1 MNNNLLVF
9 YNDGSKK
16 VMTFSLETSEEEALN
31 IYGDVHKQ
39 DKSNIR
45 KYFYI
50 KNDTVSPSVYQAHY
64 ELNENNE
71 ISMNMRNA
79 FIEKAFVEIKKQ
91 RDNYLKS
98 LDIPFMM
105 SIENEDEL
113 LKSHIIQ
120 LKNFLRDLP
129 NNIDFSL
136 IESDVDIL
144 KYNPFSNIFG
154 ITILET
160 GSGYTSPPE
169 VTIDAPNGSH
179 FGFAAKA
186 KALITDGKVVKIE
199 VTDFGCG
206 YDFAPKVTIAAPENG
221 TQAVAANPY
230 PENSVLSQQDIVANT
245 MSYYS

>member
-120 LKNFLRDLP
+120 LKNLLRDLP

-169 VTIDAPNGSH
+169 VTIYAPNGSH

-206 YDFAPKVTIAAPENG
+206 YDFAPKVTIAPPENG

>member
-9 YNDGSKK
+9 LNDGNKRIMSFPLD
-16 VMTFSLETSEEEALN
+16 TAEESALSSYSDV
-31 IYGDVHKQ
+31 YGE
-39 DKSNIR
+39 DKSNFK
-45 KYFYI
+45 KYFYL
-50 KNDTVSPSVYQAHY
+50 KNDTVSPSVYKAHY
-64 ELNENNE
+64 ELNENGE
-71 ISMNMRNA
+71 LSMNMRNA
-79 FIEKAFVEIKKQ
+79 FIEKAYAEIKKQ

-98 LDIPFMM
+98 LDIPFMV
-105 SIENEDEL
+105 SIENDDIEL
-113 LKSHIIQ
+113 KNHVIKLKS
-120 LKNFLRDLP
+120 FLRDLP
-129 NNIDFSL
+129 DNLKFSE

-144 KYNPFSNIFG
+144 RYNPFSNIFG

-186 KALITDGKVVKIE
+186 KALIADGKVVKIE

-221 TQAVAANPY
+221 EQAVASFPY

>member
-9 YNDGSKK
+9 LNDGTKK
-16 VMTFSLETSEEEALN
+16 VMTFSPETSEQKALEV
-31 IYGDVHKQ
+31 YSDTYKQ
-39 DKSNIR
+39 DQSQIK
-45 KYFYI
+45 KYFYVE
-50 KNDTVSPSVYQAHY
+50 NDTVSPSVYQSHY

-71 ISMNMRNA
+71 LYMNMRNA
-79 FIEKAFVEIKKQ
+79 FVEKAFIEIKKQ

-105 SIENEDEL
+105 SIENDDADL
-113 LKSHIIQ
+113 KNHIIKLKS
-120 LKNFLRDLP
+120 FLRDLP
-129 NNIDFSL
+129 DNLKFSE

-144 KYNPFSNIFG
+144 RYNPFSNIFG

-179 FGFAAKA
+179 FGFTAKA
-186 KALITDGKVVKIE
+186 KALIADGKVVKIE

-221 TQAVAANPY
+221 EQAVASFPY

>member
-9 YNDGSKK
+9 LNDGTKK
-16 VMTFSLETSEEEALN
+16 VMTFSPETSEQKALEV
-31 IYGDVHKQ
+31 YGDTYQQ
-39 DKSNIR
+39 DQSQIK
-45 KYFYI
+45 KYFYVE
-50 KNDTVSPSVYQAHY
+50 NDTVSPSVYQSHY

-71 ISMNMRNA
+71 LYMNMRNA
-79 FIEKAFVEIKKQ
+79 FVEKAFIEIKKQ

-105 SIENEDEL
+105 SIENDDADL
-113 LKSHIIQ
+113 KNHIIKLKS
-120 LKNFLRDLP
+120 FLRDLP
-129 NNIDFSL
+129 DNLKFSE

-144 KYNPFSNIFG
+144 RYNPFSNIFG

-186 KALITDGKVVKIE
+186 KALIADGKVVKIE

-221 TQAVAANPY
+221 EQAVASFPY